1 MKYTAKK
8 DQVAPWLAKIAEKYT
23 FLAPKAK
30 GKAISF
36 KGYSASELASIDVDS
51 LLDFTT
57 NSMKNAYIPETEVL
71 FTYKSEKNPE
81 NLAQLSTALTCVTN
95 TEQKVIFGAR
105 PCDAKGVEVQDAAYL
120 GGKYKDPYYKA
131 NRDNT
136 CIITQACNQVL
147 PSCFCNWAGTDLA
160 TAYASDILFTVTDN
174 GFVFEAITDKGKELL
189 ALASFSEA
197 SDADTKAATEQ
208 NDKARAALSA
218 KPDLSNLP
226 AIIGANFENNA
237 FWQSVSSGCIG
248 CSSCTFVCPTCQCF
262 TITDEGNPLEGKRMR
277 SWASCMGDE
286 FTREASGHNPRS
298 LGYTRWRQRLG
309 HKFNYMTTMHTG
321 LNSCTGCGRCLL
333 SCPAS
338 ISIKDMISQIIE
350 IPCDISASAQA
361 PQTEAPVAEAAKK
374 PAAKPAQAQTK
385 KTAKKG

>member
-8 DQVAPWLAKIAEKYT
+8 DQLNAWLAKIAEKYT
-23 FLAPKAK
+23 VLAPKAK
-30 GKAISF
+30 GKATTFQS
-36 KGYSASELASIDVDS
+36 YSAEELATADVEA

-57 NSMKNAYIPETEVL
+57 TSMKNSYIPETEVL

-81 NLAQLSTALTCVTN
+81 NLAQKHTSLTCTMN
-95 TEQKVIFGAR
+95 EEQKVIFGAR
-105 PCDAKGVEVQDAAYL
+105 PCDAKAVEVQDAAYM

-131 NRDNT
+131 HRDNT

-160 TAYASDILFTVTDN
+160 TGYASDILFTITEDACI
-174 GFVFEAITDKGKELL
+174 FEAITEKGKALL
-189 ALASFSEA
+189 ELASFAQA
-197 SDADTKAATEQ
+197 SDEDTKKAEAQ
-208 NDKARAALSA
+208 NEKSRNALST

-226 AIIGANFENNA
+226 AIIGANFENSA
-237 FWQSVSSGCIG
+237 FWQQVSSGCIG

-262 TITDEGNPLEGKRMR
+262 TITDEGNPLEGKRIR

-298 LGYTRWRQRLG
+298 FGYTRWRQRLG

-350 IPCDISASAQA
+350 IPCDIPAAAPASAPAQEA
-361 PQTEAPVAEAAKK
+361 DSAQKAKPQT
-374 PAAKPAQAQTK
+374 QSK